1 MFTVNAPVEK
11 TIELDNHI
19 YLLKIYCPEIAN
31 NIKPGEFLNIRV
43 SKTMYPLLRRPFS
56 ICDVEKDFIFI
67 MFNVFGEG
75 TKILSRKKKGDLIDI
90 LGPLGRGFNLDGDYE
105 TAVIVGGGL
114 GAAPFPLVTKKIDS
128 QKNIKTFIGGR
139 THKDVI
145 TYGLKNILVS
155 TDDGSMG
162 TKGTVV
168 DLLNQNIDSFNSE
181 KIKMFACGPTAMLK
195 SIKLFCEKNEL
206 ECEMSTE
213 CAMACGFGICQGCP
227 IESSQHSE
235 KYLLVCKDGPVF
247 NVKDVV
253 I

>member
-1 MFTVNAPVEK
+1 MFIVNAPVEK

-19 YLLKIYCPEIAN
+19 YLLKILCPKIASAIN
-31 NIKPGEFLNIRV
+31 PGEFLNIRV

-56 ICDVEKDFIFI
+56 VCDVEGDFIYI

-75 TKILSRKKKGDLIDI
+75 TKLLSRKHKGDLIDI
-90 LGPLGRGFNLDGDYE
+90 IGPLGHGFNLGGDYE

-114 GAAPFPLVTKKIDS
+114 GVAPFPYFTRKIGS
-128 QKNIKTFIGGR
+128 QKKVITFIGGK

-145 TYGLKNILVS
+145 TYGMKNVLVS

-168 DLLNQNIDSFNSE
+168 DLLNKNIDSIKS
-181 KIKMFACGPTAMLK
+181 KKAKMFACGPTAMLK
-195 SIKLFCEKNEL
+195 SVITFCEKNDI

-227 IESSQHSE
+227 VESTEHPE

-247 NVKDVV
+247 NTKDVV
-253 I
+253 L

>member
-1 MFTVNAPVEK
+1 LFTVNAPVEK

-19 YLLKIYCPEIAN
+19 YLLKIYCPEIASKVN
-31 NIKPGEFLNIRV
+31 PGEFLNIRV
-43 SKTMYPLLRRPFS
+43 SKSMYPLLRRPFS
-56 ICDVEKDFIFI
+56 VCDVEGEYIFI

-75 TKILSRKKKGDLIDI
+75 TKILSRKHKGDLIDI
-90 LGPLGRGFNLDGDYE
+90 IGPLGHGFNLEGDYD
-105 TAVIVGGGL
+105 TALIVGGGL
-114 GAAPFPLVTKKIDS
+114 GAAPFPLVTKKIGS
-128 QKNIKTFIGGR
+128 KKNIKTFIGGR

-145 TYGLKNILVS
+145 TYGLKNISVS

-168 DLLNQNIDSFNSE
+168 ALLNKNIESIKSE
-181 KIKMFACGPTAMLK
+181 KVKMFACGPTAMLK
-195 SIKLFCEKNEL
+195 SIKTFCEENKL
-206 ECEMSTE
+206 ECEVSTE

-227 IESSQHSE
+227 IESAEHSE

>member
-1 MFTVNAPVEK
+1 MFIVNAPVEK
-11 TIELDNHI
+11 TIELDNNI
-19 YLLKIYCPEIAN
+19 YLLKIYCPQIASAIN
-31 NIKPGEFLNIRV
+31 PGEFLNIRV
-43 SKTMYPLLRRPFS
+43 SKTMFPLLRRPFS
-56 ICDVEKDFIFI
+56 VCDVEGDFIYI

-75 TKILSRKKKGDLIDI
+75 TKILSRKHKGDLIDI
-90 LGPLGRGFNLDGDYE
+90 LGPLGKGFKLEGDYE

-114 GAAPFPLVTKKIDS
+114 GAAPFPYVTRRIDS
-128 QKNIKTFIGGR
+128 QKKIITFIGGR

-145 TYGLKNILVS
+145 TYGMKNVLVS

-168 DLLNQNIDSFNSE
+168 DLLNNNLDSIKSE
-181 KIKMFACGPTAMLK
+181 KVKMFVCGPTAMLK
-195 SIKLFCEKNEL
+195 SIVTFSKENEI

-227 IESSQHSE
+227 VESTEHPE

-247 NVKDVV
+247 NVKDV
-253 I
+253 IL